1 MANASAAVQLAPRG
15 APIVDDAVPLDIGFD
30 VRTSAVLDSIRPGKL
45 RWLSTPSGTINGLR
59 IFGADGRLYPA
70 WIRGTSS
77 GHPAGKGCWPTR
89 LGQVMIRFFGNP
101 PYLTTMLR
109 IGYLWG
115 PRRPGYVSVQYGKVA
130 TVLTLRHGL
139 NSAFVP
145 VQGVASGII
154 VNGPDAG
161 RVCIGDVEAGNFAPA
176 RTGQALPEP
185 G

>member
-1 MANASAAVQLAPRG
+1 V
-15 APIVDDAVPLDIGFD
+15 
-30 VRTSAVLDSIRPGKL
+30 
-45 RWLSTPSGTINGLR
+45 
-59 IFGADGRLYPA
+59 
-70 WIRGTSS
+70 
-77 GHPAGKGCWPTR
+77 
-89 LGQVMIRFFGNP
+89 IRFFRNP

-115 PRRPGYVSVQYGKVA
+115 ARRPGYVSVQYGKVA

-145 VQGVASGII
+145 VQGVASSII